1 MTISFSMIYLCHSRK
16 DESYQLLRIA
26 ADILLLSVAKSVRA
40 WFDLANLVPTRR
52 RKHELFNFLT
62 MSVIKVGNI

>member
-1 MTISFSMIYLCHSRK
+1 MTISFNMIFFLCHSRK

-40 WFDLANLVPTRR
+40 WFDLANLVPTR
-52 RKHELFNFLT
+52 
-62 MSVIKVGNI
+62 